1 MFKRLDML
9 TKDTSMKI
17 TLIAPALMVLALA
30 ACGQKEEAAAPV
42 AAPAPV
48 AETAAP
54 QADAAAAPAS
64 DAAAPAAAETTEEKK

>member
-42 AAPAPV
+42 AAPAICGAGVFYCSSRHPKPV
-48 AETAAP
+48 
-54 QADAAAAPAS
+54 S
-64 DAAAPAAAETTEEKK
+64 